1 MEPIDPRAQQLS
13 GEPGRFV
20 TTRWSLV
27 LAAGG
32 VESEHSRSAM
42 TRLLETYWY
51 PLYAFAR
58 RKGRDPDD
66 ACDLT
71 QEFLLG
77 LLDGQFLGDADPQ
90 KGRFRTFLL
99 TAFERFLVDSWRRGH
114 REKRGGGRPI
124 ISLSSIDA
132 EERYR
137 LEPADRLTPEQIYER
152 RWAMTLLDVTMQ
164 RLEEENAA
172 AGREDVFSVVK
183 PILAGEDDSSYAE
196 LGARLG
202 MKEGA
207 LRTAV
212 HRLRQRF
219 GALLRAEIEE
229 TISNPEDVDDE
240 LRHLF
245 QLLK

>member
-1 MEPIDPRAQQLS
+1 
-13 GEPGRFV
+13 
-20 TTRWSLV
+20 
-27 LAAGG
+27 
-32 VESEHSRSAM
+32 M

-71 QEFLLG
+71 QEFFLG
-77 LLDGQFLGDADPQ
+77 LLDRKFLGDADPG

-99 TAFERFLVDSWRRGH
+99 TAFERFLVNAWRHGH
-114 REKRGGGRPI
+114 RAKRGGGLLI
-124 ISLSSIDA
+124 LSLSSFDA

-137 LEPADRLTPEQIYER
+137 LEPADRMTPEQIYER
-152 RWAMTLLDVTMQ
+152 RWAMTLLEVAMK
-164 RLEEENAA
+164 RLEEESATAGRADLFAALKPLLGGQDA
-172 AGREDVFSVVK
+172 AGT
-183 PILAGEDDSSYAE
+183 YAE

-207 LRTAV
+207 LRTTV

-219 GALLRAEIEE
+219 GALLRAEIAE
-229 TISNPEDVDDE
+229 TTSDPQDVDDE
-240 LRHLF
+240 IRHLF
-245 QLLK
+245 QLLR